1 MSGGNREIPAKV
13 GSVKKWS
20 NRLARMGWLFFL
32 LWASSLGTAEAPPGH
47 AVPPAVWDVK
57 RAGDSL
63 PSWAGPV
70 STQRGVQMATWRIQI
85 RPPGGDSKLAF
96 TVVFREP
103 ADGFAR
109 VIWQGP
115 GRAVTL
121 CGNLFEKA
129 ASLHQRTLLIERSS
143 LGGAGQLIVESTGE
157 ESVVERVELS
167 WVEPLVLAAGW
178 AAPSGLYLTPGGK
191 VLPGDEMHGGGRH
204 RPMDEDKGRVMDAV
218 LDEGPI
224 KIDGQSPVRFIAPI
238 AGSPAYG
245 RLEAQVAG
253 LAPGEEPWLW
263 VNGQALAAV
272 AVELPGLDD
281 PGFRQG
287 ALGQSLRY
295 GGWRT
300 VLAYVPV
307 GLLRKGENQVDW
319 QAAVGGGMTVRNV
332 RLQVVFGE
340 ASQELAKAPAVSK
353 PQAVISQVS
362 LPVLEKGVEGFV
374 EKRAQPKLRTGLS
387 TGSGV
392 VGLRQE

>member
-1 MSGGNREIPAKV
+1 MGGGNRGIPANMS
-13 GSVKKWS
+13 GVKNWS
-20 NRLARMGWLFFL
+20 NRLAQMEWLFFL
-32 LWASSLGTAEAPPGH
+32 LWTSSLGTAEAPPVR
-47 AVPPAVWDVK
+47 AIPPAVWDVK

-63 PSWAGPV
+63 PGWAGPV
-70 STQRGVQMATWRIQI
+70 STQRGVHMATWRVQI
-85 RPPGGDSKLAF
+85 RPPEGDSKLAF

-121 CGNLFEKA
+121 CSNLFEKA

-143 LGGAGQLIVESTGE
+143 LGGAGQLTVESTGE
-157 ESVVERVELS
+157 ESAVERVELA
-167 WVEPLVLAAGW
+167 WVEPLVFAAGW

-204 RPMDEDKGRVMDAV
+204 RPMDEEKGRVMDAV
-218 LDEGPI
+218 LNEGPI

-263 VNGQALAAV
+263 VNGQALAGV

-287 ALGQSLRY
+287 ALGESLRY

-307 GLLRKGENQVDW
+307 GLLRKGDNQVDW
-319 QAAVGGGMTVRNV
+319 QAGEGSGMTVRNV
-332 RLQVVFGE
+332 RLQVVFAE
-340 ASQELAKAPAVSK
+340 ASQQLAASPSVST

-362 LPVLEKGVEGFV
+362 LPVVDKGIEKPVQ
-374 EKRAQPKLRTGLS
+374 KRAQPQLRTGLS

-392 VGLRQE
+392 VELRQ